1 MNAGCVERWANKTW
15 STSTLFMQGGHFC
28 SLRCVFL
35 APCSSHWGPTSKG
48 PPICCYSCSSD
59 ESFLERATALW
70 PVSRLVRGYVC
81 TPGNGNVLKTSS
93 FWSLSVVQ
101 QRITAM
107 WFKDKELS
115 LAFGLTVG
123 CSRLGS
129 VMNFFITQSFEEQY
143 GMQWTLWG
151 GKSLTWPC

>member
-1 MNAGCVERWANKTW
+1 MDPNSFYAGGAF
-15 STSTLFMQGGHFC
+15 LFS
-28 SLRCVFL
+28 SLCVFGSL
-35 APCSSHWGPTSKG
+35 LFALGSHFKG
-48 PPICCYSCSSD
+48 TPY
-59 ESFLERATALW
+59 LLLLMLLG
-70 PVSRLVRGYVC
+70 RLFFGAGNGSLTGKPACQRVCVR
-81 TPGNGNVLKTSS
+81 TPRNGNVLKMSS

-101 QRITAM
+101 QRITAL